1 MVFDPILQVKYIFIF
16 STFFV
21 LSIIICYY
29 CNIKYLYLR
38 VFTFLVFLVFIL
50 NPQINKKHAKHH
62 KDIVILVSDM
72 TQSIIETGK
81 AIKVESIHKN
91 LSSQLIEIGNI
102 EQINIKLNNT
112 QKSEQYNSKEIE
124 TSLFKKVNNVI
135 NNLNIERL
143 SGIIVVT
150 DGQIHDFN
158 NYNKLLSKIPIHYIL
173 VGNKN
178 EKDRILKITNV
189 PKYAILGKKY
199 EIFVNI
205 IDNTQ
210 KKDLKTEFYLNE
222 KLVSTKYLTP
232 NKSYKIPLPTLSIG
246 KNILEIRTEETN
258 IEISKINNYQSH
270 EIEGIQDKLKV
281 MLISGEPN
289 MGLRNLRNILNSD
302 PNIELLHFTI
312 LRPPTKRD
320 LTPVKELSL
329 IPFPTQELF
338 AADISKFNLII
349 FDQYGLQGIL
359 PPKYLENISKFVV
372 SGGALLDI
380 VGKKHLSEDSIINSP
395 IKQILPTTPL
405 ESITNNRFRPQ
416 LTKVGKRHP
425 ITNKLKKN
433 YKEKPWGEWTNYT
446 RSQLTS
452 GNALLHHNN
461 DPLLAVDNVGKG
473 RVVQILSSD
482 SWIWQ
487 KSLDNKGP
495 LIELIR
501 NIIQWLL
508 KNPKLEENFIYF
520 YKEDNLVKI
529 RLNSISSGNINAKI
543 ITPKKETISLKLKD
557 NGNGTFEGEFKSLE
571 RGKFQIMWKDKIKYF
586 ILNDIRNKEFE
597 EIISTDYKIKSYIKK
612 NNTLTKNFNIIWYDQ
627 SVPKVL
633 RIYNNKIL
641 GGKNWIGV
649 LQKNVPEISENSK
662 QKLFNWYTVFMVLI
676 FLIFLSWYK
685 EGRN

>member
-1 MVFDPILQVKYIFIF
+1 M
-16 STFFV
+16 
-21 LSIIICYY
+21 
-29 CNIKYLYLR
+29 
-38 VFTFLVFLVFIL
+38 
-50 NPQINKKHAKHH
+50 
-62 KDIVILVSDM
+62 VSDL
-72 TQSIIETGK
+72 TQSIIETKK
-81 AIKVESIHKN
+81 AKEVELIHKD
-91 LSSQLIEIGNI
+91 LSSQLKEMENI
-102 EQINIKLNNT
+102 EQINIKLNNN
-112 QKSEQYNSKEIE
+112 KKIEKIDSKEIQ
-124 TSLFKKVNNVI
+124 TSLFKEVNNVI

-143 SGIIVVT
+143 SGIIVIT
-150 DGQIHDFN
+150 DGQIHDFH
-158 NYNKLLSKIPIHYIL
+158 NYNKLLSKTPIHYIL

-178 EKDRILKITNV
+178 EKDIILKTNNV
-189 PKYAILGKKY
+189 PKYAVLGKKY
-199 EIFVNI
+199 EISVKVT
-205 IDNTQ
+205 DNTK
-210 KKDLKTEFYLNE
+210 KKDLKTDFYLNE
-222 KLVSTKYLTP
+222 KLVDTKYLSP
-232 NKSYKIPLPTLSIG
+232 NKNYKIPLPKLSIG
-246 KNILEIRTEETN
+246 KNILELRTEETN
-258 IEISKINNYQSH
+258 IEISKLNNYQIH

-338 AADISKFNLII
+338 AADISKFDLII

-359 PPKYLENISKFVV
+359 PPKYLDNISKFVV

-380 VGKKHLSEDSIINSP
+380 VGKKHLTKDSLINSS

-405 ESITNNRFRPQ
+405 ESIRNKKFKPK
-416 LTKVGKRHP
+416 LTKVGNRHP
-425 ITNKLKKN
+425 ITNKLKNK

-446 RSQLTS
+446 RSLLTS
-452 GNALLHHNN
+452 GKVLLHHEN

-487 KSLDNKGP
+487 KSIDNRGP

-508 KNPKLEENFIYF
+508 KNPKLEENFINLN
-520 YKEDNLVKI
+520 KENNLIKI
-529 RLNSISSGNINAKI
+529 KLNSVLSGDINAKI
-543 ITPKKETISLKLKD
+543 VTPSKESIKLKLKD
-557 NGNGTFEGEFKSLE
+557 NGNGIFEGEFKSLE
-571 RGKFQIMWKDKIKYF
+571 RGKFQMIWKDKKKFF
-586 ILNDIRNKEFE
+586 IINDVNNKELE
-597 EIISTDYKIKSYIKK
+597 EITSTDYKIKNYAEK
-612 NNTLTKNFNIIWYDQ
+612 NNTFPKNFNILWQDQ
-627 SVPKVL
+627 STPKVL

-649 LQKNVPEISENSK
+649 IEKNVPKISKNSE
-662 QKLFNWYTVFMVLI
+662 QKLFNWYTIFMLLV

>member
-1 MVFDPILQVKYIFIF
+1 MVFDPILQIKYIFIF
-16 STFFV
+16 SIFFIF
-21 LSIIICYY
+21 SIIICYY
-29 CNIKYLYLR
+29 YNIKYLYLR
-38 VFTFLVFLVFIL
+38 IFTFLAFLVFVL
-50 NPQINKKHAKHH
+50 NPQINKKHAEYH
-62 KDIVILVSDM
+62 KDIVIVVSDM

-81 AIKVESIHKN
+81 AIKVDSIHKN
-91 LSSQLIEIGNI
+91 LSNQLNEIGNV
-102 EQINIKLNNT
+102 EQINIKLKNT
-112 QKSEQYNSKEIE
+112 QNTEQDTSKEIE

-143 SGIIVVT
+143 SGIIVIT

-199 EIFVNI
+199 EISVNI
-205 IDNTQ
+205 LDNTE
-210 KKDLKTEFYLNE
+210 KKDLKTDFYLNE
-222 KLVSTKYLTP
+222 KLVSTKYLSP
-232 NKSYKIPLPTLSIG
+232 NKNYKIPLPTISIG
-246 KNILEIRTEETN
+246 KNILEIKTEETN
-258 IEISKINNYQSH
+258 IEISKLNNYQIH
-270 EIEGIQDKLKV
+270 EIVGIQDKLKV

-380 VGKKHLSEDSIINSP
+380 VGQKHLSEDSLINSP
-395 IKQILPTTPL
+395 IKQILPTIPL
-405 ESITNNRFRPQ
+405 ESISNNRFRPE

-425 ITNKLKKN
+425 ITNNLTIN

-446 RSQLTS
+446 RSQVTS
-452 GNALLHHNN
+452 GKALLHKKN
-461 DPLLAVDNVGKG
+461 DPLLVVDNVGKG

-508 KNPKLEENFIYF
+508 KNPKLEENFINF
-520 YKEDNLVKI
+520 YKEDNLIKI
-529 RLNSISSGNINAKI
+529 RLNSILSGDINAKVV
-543 ITPKKETISLKLKD
+543 TPNKETISLKLKD
-557 NGNGTFEGEFKSLE
+557 NGNGTFKGEFKSLE
-571 RGKFQIMWKDKIKYF
+571 RGKFQIIWQNKIKYF
-586 ILNDIRNKEFE
+586 ILNDISNKEVE
-597 EIISTDYKIKSYIKK
+597 EITSTDNKIKSYIEK
-612 NNTLTKNFNIIWYDQ
+612 NNASTKNFNIVWNDQ

-633 RIYNNKIL
+633 RIYNDNML

-649 LQKNVPEISENSK
+649 LQQNAPKISENSK
-662 QKLFNWYTVFMVLI
+662 QKLFNWYTMFIVLV

>member
-1 MVFDPILQVKYIFIF
+1 MVFDPILQIKYIFIF
-16 STFFV
+16 SIFFI
-21 LSIIICYY
+21 LSIIICHYHK
-29 CNIKYLYLR
+29 IKHLYLR
-38 VFTFLVFLVFIL
+38 VLTFLVFLIFIL
-50 NPQINKKHAKHH
+50 NPQIDKKNAQHH
-62 KDIVILVSDM
+62 KDIVIVVSDM
-72 TQSIIETGK
+72 TQSIIETRK
-81 AIKVESIHKN
+81 AKEVETIRKD
-91 LSSQLIEIGNI
+91 LSSQLKEIGNI
-102 EQINIKLNNT
+102 EQINIKLNNNR
-112 QKSEQYNSKEIE
+112 KIEQYKVKEIE
-124 TSLFKKVNNVI
+124 TSLFKELNNVI
-135 NNLNIERL
+135 NGLNIERL
-143 SGIIVVT
+143 SGIIIIT
-150 DGQIHDFN
+150 DGQIHDLH
-158 NYNKLLSKIPIHYIL
+158 NYNKLLSKTPIHYIL

-178 EKDRILKITNV
+178 EKDRILKTTNI
-189 PKYAILGKKY
+189 PKYAVLGKKY
-199 EIFVNI
+199 EISVNI
-205 IDNTQ
+205 TDNIE
-210 KKDLKTEFYLNE
+210 KKDLKTDFYLNE
-222 KLVSTKYLTP
+222 QLFDTKYLSP

-258 IEISKINNYQSH
+258 IEISKLNNYQTY

-359 PPKYLENISKFVV
+359 PPKYLDNISKFVV

-380 VGKKHLSEDSIINSP
+380 VGKKHLTKDSLINSP
-395 IKQILPTTPL
+395 IKQILPTIPL
-405 ESITNNRFRPQ
+405 ENLSNKSFKPE

-425 ITNKLKKN
+425 ITNKLKDN

-452 GNALLHHNN
+452 GKVLLHYEN
-461 DPLLAVDNVGKG
+461 DPLLVVDNVGKG

-508 KNPKLEENFIYF
+508 KNPKLDENFISLN
-520 YKEDNLVKI
+520 KENNLIKI
-529 RLNSISSGNINAKI
+529 KLNSISSGDIYAKI
-543 ITPKKETISLKLKD
+543 VTPSKKSLKFKLKD
-557 NGNGTFEGEFKSLE
+557 TGNGIFEGEFKSLE
-571 RGKFQIMWKDKIKYF
+571 RGKFQMIWQDKTKYF
-586 ILNDIRNKEFE
+586 IINDMNNKEVE
-597 EIISTDYKIKSYIKK
+597 EITSTDYKIKSYVEK
-612 NNTLTKNFNIIWYDQ
+612 NNTFTKNFNILWNDQ
-627 SVPKVL
+627 STPKVL

-649 LQKNVPEISENSK
+649 IEKNVPKISENSK
-662 QKLFNWYTVFMVLI
+662 QKLFNWYTIFMFLV

>member
-1 MVFDPILQVKYIFIF
+1 MVFDPILQIQYIFIF
-16 STFFV
+16 SVFFI
-21 LSIIICYY
+21 LSIVICHYY
-29 CNIKYLYLR
+29 KIKHLYLR
-38 VFTFLVFLVFIL
+38 VFTFIAFLVFIL
-50 NPQINKKHAKHH
+50 NPQINKKHASYH
-62 KDIVILVSDM
+62 KDIVIVVSDM
-72 TQSIIETGK
+72 TQSIIETRK
-81 AIKVESIHKN
+81 AKKVEAIHEN
-91 LSSQLIEIGNI
+91 LSSQLDEIGNI
-102 EQINIKLNNT
+102 EQINIKLNNNKKT
-112 QKSEQYNSKEIE
+112 EKYNTKEIE
-124 TSLFKKVNNVI
+124 TSLFKEVNNVI

-143 SGIIVVT
+143 SGIIIIT
-150 DGQIHDFN
+150 DGQIHDLD
-158 NYNKLLSKIPIHYIL
+158 NYNKLLSKTPIHYIL

-199 EIFVNI
+199 EISVNI
-205 IDNTQ
+205 LDNTD
-210 KKDLKTEFYLNE
+210 KKDLKTDFYLNE
-222 KLVSTKYLTP
+222 KLVSTKYLSP
-232 NKSYKIPLPTLSIG
+232 NKNYKITLPTLSIG
-246 KNILEIRTEETN
+246 KNILEIKTEESN
-258 IEISKINNYQSH
+258 KEISKLNNYQTY
-270 EIEGIQDKLKV
+270 EIVGIQDKLKV

-359 PPKYLENISKFVV
+359 PPKYLDNISKFVV

-380 VGKKHLSEDSIINSP
+380 VGKKHLSKDSLINSP
-395 IKQILPTTPL
+395 IKQILPTKPL
-405 ESITNNRFRPQ
+405 ESIRNIRFRPE

-425 ITNKLKKN
+425 ITNKLKNN
-433 YKEKPWGEWTNYT
+433 YKEKPWGEWNNYT
-446 RSQLTS
+446 KSELTS
-452 GNALLHHNN
+452 GKVLLHYKN

-495 LIELIR
+495 LIELTR

-508 KNPKLEENFIYF
+508 KNPKLEENFINF
-520 YKEDNLVKI
+520 DIVDNIIKI
-529 RLNSISSGNINAKI
+529 RLNSISSGDIKTKI
-543 ITPKKETISLKLKD
+543 ITPSKETINLKLKD
-557 NGNGTFEGEFKSLE
+557 NGNGIFEGEFKSLE
-571 RGKFQIMWKDKIKYF
+571 RGKFQIIWKDKIKYF
-586 ILNDIRNKEFE
+586 ILNDISNKEVE
-597 EIISTDYKIKSYIKK
+597 EITSTDYKIKSYIEK
-612 NNTLTKNFNIIWYDQ
+612 NNTFTKNFNIFWNNRSD
-627 SVPKVL
+627 PKVL

-641 GGKNWIGV
+641 GGKNWIGI
-649 LQKNVPEISENSK
+649 LEKNAPKISENSK
-662 QKLFNWYTVFMVLI
+662 QKLFNWYTMFMLLVL
-676 FLIFLSWYK
+676 LIFLSWYK

>member
-1 MVFDPILQVKYIFIF
+1 M
-16 STFFV
+16 
-21 LSIIICYY
+21 
-29 CNIKYLYLR
+29 
-38 VFTFLVFLVFIL
+38 
-50 NPQINKKHAKHH
+50 
-62 KDIVILVSDM
+62 
-72 TQSIIETGK
+72 
-81 AIKVESIHKN
+81 
-91 LSSQLIEIGNI
+91 
-102 EQINIKLNNT
+102 
-112 QKSEQYNSKEIE
+112 
-124 TSLFKKVNNVI
+124 
-135 NNLNIERL
+135 
-143 SGIIVVT
+143 
-150 DGQIHDFN
+150 
-158 NYNKLLSKIPIHYIL
+158 
-173 VGNKN
+173 GNKN
-178 EKDRILKITNV
+178 EKDRILKTTNI
-189 PKYAILGKKY
+189 PKYAVLGKKY
-199 EIFVNI
+199 EISVNI
-205 IDNTQ
+205 TDNIE
-210 KKDLKTEFYLNE
+210 KKDLKTDFYLNE
-222 KLVSTKYLTP
+222 QLFDTKYLSP

-258 IEISKINNYQSH
+258 IEISKLNNYQTY

-359 PPKYLENISKFVV
+359 PPKYLDNISKFVV

-380 VGKKHLSEDSIINSP
+380 VGKKHLTKDSLINSP
-395 IKQILPTTPL
+395 IKQILPTIPL
-405 ESITNNRFRPQ
+405 ENLSNKSFKPE

-425 ITNKLKKN
+425 ITNKLKDN

-452 GNALLHHNN
+452 GKVLLHYEN
-461 DPLLAVDNVGKG
+461 DPLLVVDNVGKG
-473 RVVQILSSD
+473 RVVQMLSSD

-508 KNPKLEENFIYF
+508 KNPKLDENFINLN
-520 YKEDNLVKI
+520 KENNLIKI
-529 RLNSISSGNINAKI
+529 KLNSISSGDINAKI
-543 ITPKKETISLKLKD
+543 VTPSKKSLKFKLKD
-557 NGNGTFEGEFKSLE
+557 TGNGIFEGEFKSLE
-571 RGKFQIMWKDKIKYF
+571 RGKFQMIWQDKTKYF
-586 ILNDIRNKEFE
+586 IINDMNNKEVE
-597 EIISTDYKIKSYIKK
+597 EITSTDYKIKSYVEK
-612 NNTLTKNFNIIWYDQ
+612 NNTFTKNFNILWNDQ
-627 SVPKVL
+627 STPKVL

-649 LQKNVPEISENSK
+649 IEKNVPKISENSK
-662 QKLFNWYTVFMVLI
+662 QKLFNWYTIFMFLV

>member
-1 MVFDPILQVKYIFIF
+1 MNEQLFD
-16 STFFV
+16 
-21 LSIIICYY
+21 
-29 CNIKYLYLR
+29 
-38 VFTFLVFLVFIL
+38 
-50 NPQINKKHAKHH
+50 
-62 KDIVILVSDM
+62 
-72 TQSIIETGK
+72 
-81 AIKVESIHKN
+81 
-91 LSSQLIEIGNI
+91 
-102 EQINIKLNNT
+102 
-112 QKSEQYNSKEIE
+112 
-124 TSLFKKVNNVI
+124 
-135 NNLNIERL
+135 
-143 SGIIVVT
+143 
-150 DGQIHDFN
+150 
-158 NYNKLLSKIPIHYIL
+158 
-173 VGNKN
+173 
-178 EKDRILKITNV
+178 
-189 PKYAILGKKY
+189 
-199 EIFVNI
+199 
-205 IDNTQ
+205 
-210 KKDLKTEFYLNE
+210 
-222 KLVSTKYLTP
+222 TKYLSP

-258 IEISKINNYQSH
+258 IEISKLNNYQIH

-359 PPKYLENISKFVV
+359 PPKYLDNISKFVV

-380 VGKKHLSEDSIINSP
+380 VGKKHLTKDSLINSP
-395 IKQILPTTPL
+395 IKQILPTIPL
-405 ESITNNRFRPQ
+405 ENLNNKSFKPE

-425 ITNKLKKN
+425 ITNKLKDN

-452 GNALLHHNN
+452 GKVLLNYEN
-461 DPLLAVDNVGKG
+461 DPLLVVDNVGKG
-473 RVVQILSSD
+473 RVVQMLSSD

-508 KNPKLEENFIYF
+508 KNPKLDEDFISLNKEN
-520 YKEDNLVKI
+520 NLIKI
-529 RLNSISSGNINAKI
+529 KLNSISSGDIYAEI
-543 ITPKKETISLKLKD
+543 VTPSKEFLKFKLKD
-557 NGNGTFEGEFKSLE
+557 TGNGIFEGEFKSLE
-571 RGKFQIMWKDKIKYF
+571 RGKFQMIWQDKTKYF
-586 ILNDIRNKEFE
+586 IINDMNNKEVE
-597 EIISTDYKIKSYIKK
+597 EITSTDYKIKSYVEK
-612 NNTLTKNFNIIWYDQ
+612 NNTFTKNFNILWNDQ
-627 SVPKVL
+627 STPKVL
-633 RIYNNKIL
+633 KIYNNKIL

-649 LQKNVPEISENSK
+649 IEKNVPKMSENSK
-662 QKLFNWYTVFMVLI
+662 QKLFNWYTIFMFLV

-685 EGRN
+685 EGKN

>member
-1 MVFDPILQVKYIFIF
+1 MVFDPILQIKYIFIF
-16 STFFV
+16 SIFFI
-21 LSIIICYY
+21 LSLIICHYY
-29 CNIKYLYLR
+29 KIKHLYIRAL
-38 VFTFLVFLVFIL
+38 TFLVFLVFTL
-50 NPQINKKHAKHH
+50 NPQVNKKNTDYH
-62 KDIVILVSDM
+62 KDIVIVVSDM
-72 TQSIIETGK
+72 TQSIIETRK
-81 AIKVESIHKN
+81 AKEVELIHKD
-91 LSSQLIEIGNI
+91 LSSQLKKIGNV
-102 EQINIKLNNT
+102 EQINIKLNNNE
-112 QKSEQYNSKEIE
+112 KIEQYNSKEVK
-124 TSLFKKVNNVI
+124 TFLFKDVNKVI

-143 SGIIVVT
+143 SGIIVIT
-150 DGQIHDFN
+150 DGQIHDLHNF
-158 NYNKLLSKIPIHYIL
+158 NKLLSKIPIHYIL

-178 EKDRILKITNV
+178 EKDRLLITTNV
-189 PKYAILGKKY
+189 PKYAVLGNKY
-199 EIFVNI
+199 EISVNI
-205 IDNTQ
+205 TDNTE
-210 KKDLKTEFYLNE
+210 KKDLKTDLYLNE
-222 KLVSTKYLTP
+222 QLVATKYLSP
-232 NKSYKIPLPTLSIG
+232 NRNYKIPLPTLSIG

-258 IEISKINNYQSH
+258 IEISTLNNFQIH
-270 EIEGIQDKLKV
+270 EINGIQDKLKV

-359 PPKYLENISKFVV
+359 PPKYLDNISKFVV

-380 VGKKHLSEDSIINSP
+380 VGKKHLTKDSLINSP

-405 ESITNNRFRPQ
+405 ESISNKRFTPE
-416 LTKVGKRHP
+416 LTKIGKLHP
-425 ITNKLKKN
+425 ITNKLNNN

-452 GNALLHHNN
+452 GKVLLHHQN
-461 DPLLAVDNVGKG
+461 DPILAIDNIGKG

-508 KNPKLEENFIYF
+508 KNPKLEENFITLN
-520 YKEDNLVKI
+520 KENNLISIK
-529 RLNSISSGNINAKI
+529 LNSISSGDIKAKI
-543 ITPKKETISLKLKD
+543 VTPSKESIELKLKD
-557 NGNGTFEGEFKSLE
+557 NENGIFEGEFRSLE
-571 RGKFQIMWKDKIKYF
+571 TGKFQMIWQDKIKYF
-586 ILNDIRNKEFE
+586 IVNDMNNKEVE
-597 EIISTDYKIKSYIKK
+597 EIISTDDKIKSYIEK
-612 NNTLTKNFNIIWYDQ
+612 NNTFTKNFNIVWKGQ
-627 SVPKVL
+627 SVPKIL
-633 RIYNNKIL
+633 RIYNHKIL

-649 LQKNVPEISENSK
+649 IEKNAPKISENSK
-662 QKLFNWYTVFMVLI
+662 QKLFNWYIVFMFLV

-685 EGRN
+685 EGKN